1 MESLRY
7 EPIRPLFGI
16 VCIFN
21 ENSQFCKIARVHS
34 ISNEYTTVGGLALL
48 KPTHTHTCNQNN
60 IHRKL
65 FGCVQWIYG
74 TLYTILLQYYVLFGV
89 GVMTTLIFNIILC
102 TLVFQLDGRM
112 LAGQMK
118 RVSGGVGRN
127 IADALGRFGHDVC
140 FLTAVGDDSDGRSI
154 IQSLEHIVSIYY
166 YYYYYYYHRRPFAIH
181 ICIYLA
187 IFRAPAI
194 CVYRRETDFDLF
206 L

>member
-7 EPIRPLFGI
+7 EPIKPLFGI

-34 ISNEYTTVGGLALL
+34 ISNEYNTVRGLALL
-48 KPTHTHTCNQNN
+48 KHTHTPTRVSQNN
-60 IHRKL
+60 IHRKF
-65 FGCVQWIYG
+65 FGCVRRIY
-74 TLYTILLQYYVLFGV
+74 TARITYHTIIYYIIMFYRCRC
-89 GVMTTLIFNIILC
+89 VMTTLIFNTILC
-102 TLVFQLDGRM
+102 TLVLFQLDGRM

-127 IADALGRFGHDVC
+127 IADALGRFGHDVR

-166 YYYYYYYHRRPFAIH
+166 YYYHHHRR
-181 ICIYLA
+181 YLSRDYPCQLFSTA
-187 IFRAPAI
+187 SRDIDFRF
-194 CVYRRETDFDLF
+194 VLF
-206 L
+206 FL